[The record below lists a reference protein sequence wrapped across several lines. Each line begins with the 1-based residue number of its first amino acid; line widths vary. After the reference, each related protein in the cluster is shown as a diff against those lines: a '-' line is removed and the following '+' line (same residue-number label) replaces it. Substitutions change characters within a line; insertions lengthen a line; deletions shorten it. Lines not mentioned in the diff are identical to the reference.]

1 MVKKIDARGLA
12 CPQPVVLTKKTLEEI
27 KSGMIE
33 VTVDNKA
40 ASENVARFA
49 KNQGCEVKVREES
62 RDFIIEIVKKA
73 SETSKEKTVC
83 ETESRKTTKETVV
96 LISSDRIGEGS
107 DELGGIL
114 MKVFFPTL
122 LELEPKPNKLIFM
135 NNGVKLTVE
144 GSDFLDG
151 LTRLQKAGVELL
163 VCGTCLDYFNLKEK
177 VKTGRISNF
186 FEITQTLLQADK
198 VIRM

>member
-1 MVKKIDARGLA
+1 MKKIDARGLE
-12 CPQPVVLTKKTLEEI
+12 CPQPVVLTKNALAQMKRG
-27 KSGMIE
+27 KIE
-33 VTVDNKA
+33 VLVDNKT
-40 ASENVARFA
+40 ASENVSRFA
-49 KNQGCEVKVREES
+49 KNLGCEVKVKGKGQ
-62 RDFIIEIVKKA
+62 DFVVEIVKKV
-73 SETSKEKTVC
+73 SETSKEEAVC
-83 ETESRKTTKETVV
+83 EIESRKTTKETVV
-96 LISSDRIGEGS
+96 LICSNRIGEGS

-122 LELEPKPNKLIFM
+122 LEIEPKPNKLVFM

-151 LTRLQKAGVELL
+151 LTKLQKAGVELL
-163 VCGTCLDYFNLKEK
+163 VCGTCLDYFGLKEK
-177 VKTGRISNF
+177 VKVGRISNF